1 MGCRAL
7 RYGKAHEIKNTTKSI
22 LFNTSSLLS
31 PLHKSAKCRY
41 SGPRLIDHN
50 SMQLGPT

>member
-7 RYGKAHEIKNTTKSI
+7 RFRKAHEIKNTTESI
-22 LFNTSSLLS
+22 LFHTSSVLS
-31 PLHKSAKCRY
+31 RLHKSAKCSY
-41 SGPRLIDHN
+41 SGPHLIDHN